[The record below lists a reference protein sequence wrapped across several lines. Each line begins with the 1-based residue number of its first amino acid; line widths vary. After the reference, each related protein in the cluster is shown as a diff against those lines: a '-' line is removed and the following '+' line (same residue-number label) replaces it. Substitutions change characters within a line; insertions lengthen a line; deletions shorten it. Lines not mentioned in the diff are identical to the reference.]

1 MMNFENNNNGLFSQR
16 SLDVMAFVGFIIGLA
31 NYNENLDQ
39 GKAQEMLQHVLDE
52 VHGHLDKQD
61 KKIDQIIE
69 MLEGVKKN
77 A

>member
-1 MMNFENNNNGLFSQR
+1 MMNFENNNNGLFSQC
-16 SLDVMAFVGFIIGLA
+16 SLDAMAFVGFIIGLA

-69 MLEGVKKN
+69 ILEGVKKD